1 MSEFREALAAALD
14 PWFVFTAADGKP
26 GIAVRTGEEL
36 ADLLLATPEMQA
48 IRQDLRDKYAR
59 WVKAQWV
66 FNPPQTALSSDL
78 PESIEKWIME
88 EES

>member
-1 MSEFREALAAALD
+1 MSEFRETLAHALGDGDGMARFEPD
-14 PWFVFTAADGKP
+14 YIAADK
-26 GIAVRTGEEL
+26 VL
-36 ADLLLATPEMQA
+36 AMPEMQA

-66 FNPPQTALSSDL
+66 FQPTALSSDL